1 MTLMSTPIAAALLV
15 ALAAPPVAAPAPAP
29 APRAAQFEA
38 LTRCRALTEPAE
50 RFACLERSALALE
63 QAADRGDIVIID
75 RQQIRTTKR
84 TLFGLSIPR
93 LDIFGS
99 GGEQEE
105 ISEVDGVVASAS
117 RNGDGRWSLELAG
130 GARWLQID
138 DRVLGRSPR
147 AGDKVRI
154 ERASL
159 GTFMMKIGRHPGIR
173 VRRLS

>member
-1 MTLMSTPIAAALLV
+1 MTPIATPVAAALLL
-15 ALAAPPVAAPAPAP
+15 ALAAPPPNAATAP

-38 LTRCRALTEPAE
+38 LTRCRALTDPAE

-84 TLFGLSIPR
+84 TLFGLPIPR

-99 GGEQEE
+99 GDQQEE